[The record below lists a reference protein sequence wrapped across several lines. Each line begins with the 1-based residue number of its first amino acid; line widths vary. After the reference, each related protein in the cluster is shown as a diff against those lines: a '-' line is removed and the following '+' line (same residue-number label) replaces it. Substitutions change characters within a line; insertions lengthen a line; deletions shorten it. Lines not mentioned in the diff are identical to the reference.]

1 MPISLGGTNW
11 SIETVSKASATDNFS
26 VETVSKAS
34 TTDNWFV
41 FGLGSDYNDGNQWR
55 TLRNAYW
62 ESQTESWGRWGAANP
77 LVWTIDGKSKIRDS
91 D

>member
-1 MPISLGGTNW
+1 MATNW
-11 SIETVSKASATDNFS
+11 SIETTTKASTTDNFS
-26 VETVSKAS
+26 VETITKAS

-41 FGLGSDYNDGNQWR
+41 FGLGSDYSDGNDWR

-62 ESQTESWGRWGAANP
+62 ESQTKPWGTWGAANS
-77 LVWTIDGKSKIRDS
+77 LVWTIDGEATTRDS